1 MSILTRIA
9 SDGMP
14 IEMTDCTMDK
24 SHTKLSVIAPTYKRY
39 PERAGKT
46 ITVDPCWEITYDGRG
61 YFASMK
67 KTSGKVAAPKH
78 NFAFVNE
85 AAGDKEVPA
94 MGTFYKDCTASSDD
108 GILFTVYDGATN
120 FVCKV
125 NVVTKEIIPNVGDL
139 SDKCLVD
146 RMTSYGE
153 AFLKAYLK

>member
-39 PERAGKT
+39 PERAGNT
-46 ITVDPCWEITYDGRG
+46 ITVDPCWEITYDDRG
-61 YFASMK
+61 YFAFMK
-67 KTSGKVAAPKH
+67 NTGGKVAAPKH

-85 AAGDKEVPA
+85 EVGDKEVPA

-125 NVVTKEIIPNVGDL
+125 NVITNEIIPNVGDL
-139 SDKCLVD
+139 SDKDLVD

>member
-24 SHTKLSVIAPTYKRY
+24 SHTKLSVIAPTYKHY

-46 ITVDPCWEITYDGRG
+46 ITVDPCWEITYDDRG
-61 YFASMK
+61 YFAFMK
-67 KTSGKVAAPKH
+67 NTSGKVTAPKC

-85 AAGDKEVPA
+85 AVGDKEVLA

-125 NVVTKEIIPNVGDL
+125 NVITKEIIPNVGDPT
-139 SDKCLVD
+139 DKDHVAY
-146 RMTSYGE
+146 MISYGE

>member
-39 PERAGKT
+39 PERAGKS
-46 ITVDPCWEITYDGRG
+46 ITVDPCWEITYDDRG
-61 YFASMK
+61 YFAFMK
-67 KTSGKVAAPKH
+67 NTGGKVAAPKH

-125 NVVTKEIIPNVGDL
+125 NVIT
-139 SDKCLVD
+139 
-146 RMTSYGE
+146 
-153 AFLKAYLK
+153 

>member
-46 ITVDPCWEITYDGRG
+46 ITVDPYWEITYDDRG
-61 YFASMK
+61 YFAFMK
-67 KTSGKVAAPKH
+67 NTSGHIYAPVH

-94 MGTFYKDCTASSDD
+94 MGTFYKDSTASSDD
-108 GILFTVYDGATN
+108 GILWTVYDGATN

-125 NVVTKEIIPNVGDL
+125 NVITKEIIPNVGDL
-139 SDKCLVD
+139 TDKDHVSY
-146 RMTSYGE
+146 MSSYGE
-153 AFLKAYLK
+153 AFLKDYLK

>member
-24 SHTKLSVIAPTYKRY
+24 SHTKLSVITPTYKRY

-46 ITVDPCWEITYDGRG
+46 ITVDPCWEITYDDRG
-61 YFASMK
+61 YFAFMK
-67 KTSGKVAAPKH
+67 NTGGHVSAPKH

-85 AAGDKEVPA
+85 AVGDKEVPA

-125 NVVTKEIIPNVGDL
+125 NVITNEIIPNVGDL
-139 SDKCLVD
+139 TDNVLVSY
-146 RMTSYGE
+146 MTSYGE

>member
-14 IEMTDCTMDK
+14 IEMTDCTMDQ

-46 ITVDPCWEITYDGRG
+46 ITVDPCWEITYDDRG

-67 KTSGKVAAPKH
+67 NTGGKVAAPKH

-94 MGTFYKDCTASSDD
+94 MGTFYKNCTASSDD
-108 GILFTVYDGATN
+108 GILFTIYDGATN

-125 NVVTKEIIPNVGDL
+125 NVITKEIIPNVGDL

>member
-1 MSILTRIA
+1 MAILTRIA

-24 SHTKLSVIAPTYKRY
+24 AHTKLSIIAPTYKRY

-67 KTSGKVAAPKH
+67 NTGGKVAAPKH

-85 AAGDKEVPA
+85 AAGDAQVPV
-94 MGTFYKDCTASSDD
+94 MGTYYKDCTASSDD
-108 GILFTVYDGATN
+108 GILFTIYDGATN
-120 FVCKV
+120 FVCLA
-125 NVVTKEIIPNVGDL
+125 NIVTKEVIPNVGDP
-139 SDKCLVD
+139 SDKKHFAY
-146 RMTSYGE
+146 MSSYGE
-153 AFLKAYLK
+153 AFLAALGK

>member
-24 SHTKLSVIAPTYKRY
+24 AHTKLSVISPTYKRY
-39 PERAGKT
+39 PDRAGKT
-46 ITVDPCWEITYDGRG
+46 ITADPCWEITYDDLG

-67 KTSGKVAAPKH
+67 KIGGKIIAPAY
-78 NFAFVNE
+78 NISFVNDFV
-85 AAGDKEVPA
+85 GDEVVSVV
-94 MGTFYKDCTASSDD
+94 GTYYKDATATSDD
-108 GILFTVYDGATN
+108 GVLWTVYDGATN
-120 FVCKV
+120 YVCRV
-125 NVVTKEIIPNVGDL
+125 NVVTKEIVPNVGDL
-139 SDKCLVD
+139 SNKDLVD

>member
-14 IEMTDCTMDK
+14 IEMTDCTMGA
-24 SHTKLSVIAPTYKRY
+24 SHTKLSIIAPTYKRY

-46 ITVDPCWEITYDGRG
+46 ITVDPCWEITYDDLG

-67 KTSGKVAAPKH
+67 NTGGHVSVPKH

-85 AAGDKEVPA
+85 AVGDEEVPA

-125 NVVTKEIIPNVGDL
+125 NVITNEIIPNVGDL

>member
-14 IEMTDCTMDK
+14 IEMTDCTMDA
-24 SHTKLSVIAPTYKRY
+24 SHTKLSIITPTYKRY

-46 ITVDPCWEITYDGRG
+46 ITVDPCWEITYDDLG

-67 KTSGKVAAPKH
+67 NIGGKVSVPAH
-78 NFAFVNE
+78 NFAFVNDFV
-85 AAGDKEVPA
+85 GDEIVSV
-94 MGTFYKDCTASSDD
+94 MGTYYKDSTASSDD
-108 GILFTVYDGATN
+108 GVLWTIYDGAIN
-120 FVCKV
+120 FVCRV

-139 SDKCLVD
+139 SNKGLVD

>member
-46 ITVDPCWEITYDGRG
+46 ITVDPCWEITYDDRG

-67 KTSGKVAAPKH
+67 NTSGNITAPKC

-85 AAGDKEVPA
+85 AVGDKEVPA

-125 NVVTKEIIPNVGDL
+125 NVITKEIIPNVGDPT
-139 SDKCLVD
+139 DKDHVAY
-146 RMTSYGE
+146 MTSYGE

>member
-24 SHTKLSVIAPTYKRY
+24 SHTKLSVISPTYKRY

-61 YFASMK
+61 YFAFMK
-67 KTSGKVAAPKH
+67 NTGGKVAAPKH

-85 AAGDKEVPA
+85 AVGDKEVPA

-108 GILFTVYDGATN
+108 GILFAIYDGATN

-125 NVVTKEIIPNVGDL
+125 NVVTKEIIPNVGDPTNK
-139 SDKCLVD
+139 DLVAY
-146 RMTSYGE
+146 MTSYGD
-153 AFLKAYLK
+153 AFLKSYLK

>member
-39 PERAGKT
+39 PDRAGKT
-46 ITVDPCWEITYDGRG
+46 ITVDPCWEITYDDRG
-61 YFASMK
+61 YFVFMK
-67 KTSGKVAAPKH
+67 NTGGHVSVPKH

-85 AAGDKEVPA
+85 AVGDEEVPS

-125 NVVTKEIIPNVGDL
+125 NVITNEIIPNVGDL